1 MIAMSRTADRN
12 GDELTPCHRDRTKA
26 LLAYAVEQ
34 HATDQA
40 QAFKRAGDSPWDV
53 WWVCYRAQ
61 RTAAEFGLDP
71 ARAAG
76 RCEVCAIDASKLAFY
91 APPGHPHRTPRR
103 NCSCLL
109 DWARSMRRPTPDII
123 WPGWRLTV
131 GMVKP
136 GSNPV
141 SVRGLLAESH
151 TVVEEVE
158 RHLTPVD
165 VRRLYPDAYGRD
177 YVARRDDY
185 LTSAPVT
192 VLVLHASLS
201 AIGKAKDIKGAIRH
215 RLGVSDVLR
224 NHLHMPDSPGDAFAD
239 LDHLAG
245 TETFSRL
252 YERYERDRAAQ
263 RLARYRALL
272 DQPHPRHRTG

>member
-1 MIAMSRTADRN
+1 MSRAAGRN
-12 GDELTPCHRDRTKA
+12 SDELPICHRDRTKA
-26 LLAYAVEQ
+26 LLAYVIEQ
-34 HATDQA
+34 QASDQA
-40 QAFKRAGDSPWDV
+40 QPFERAGDGPWDV

-76 RCEVCAIDASKLAFY
+76 RCGVCAIDASRLAFH
-91 APPGHPHRTPRR
+91 APPEHPDRTPRR
-103 NCSCLL
+103 DCSCLL
-109 DWARSMRRPTPDII
+109 DWARSMRRPIPDII
-123 WPGWRLTV
+123 WPGWGLTV

-136 GSNPV
+136 GSNTALM
-141 SVRGLLAESH
+141 RGLLAESH
-151 TVVEEVE
+151 TVVEEVQ
-158 RHLTPVD
+158 RHLTPAD

-192 VLVLHASLS
+192 VFVLLASPS
-201 AIGKAKDIKGAIRH
+201 AIGKAKDIKSDIR
-215 RLGVSDVLR
+215 RLLGDDDALR

-239 LDHLAG
+239 LDHLTG

-272 DQPHPRHRTG
+272 EQPQARHRTG